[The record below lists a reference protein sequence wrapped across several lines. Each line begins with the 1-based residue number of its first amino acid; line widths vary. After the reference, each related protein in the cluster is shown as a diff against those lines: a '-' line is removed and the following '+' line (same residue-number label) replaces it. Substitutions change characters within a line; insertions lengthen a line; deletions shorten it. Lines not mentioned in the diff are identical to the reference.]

1 MKDTHNLLKKLQI
14 KRNRLHEQLDR
25 EEGGDPKLR
34 RELKAVNRQI
44 KHLGE
49 KANIVISEH
58 ALLRYLERVRGLD
71 MEQLKKEILPQK
83 TQKLI
88 RTFRNCGMTVTNGVG
103 TYQVKV
109 RNGVVTTVFDKEE
122 VAS

>member
-58 ALLRYLERVRGLD
+58 ALLRYLDR
-71 MEQLKKEILPQK
+71 KS
-83 TQKLI
+83 
-88 RTFRNCGMTVTNGVG
+88 
-103 TYQVKV
+103 
-109 RNGVVTTVFDKEE
+109 VV
-122 VAS
+122 